1 MRTPQQV
8 QSQVLDYM
16 SQGRQAALQL
26 ADTMTTTWGGGSGA
40 VAGAPFPDAS
50 DVVDQVFD
58 FWVQLLETQR
68 ALAHSWLAAVT
79 AGGLAAEPLVDVS
92 PGTAPVTPRTPA
104 TPTTPGSSTTASSTP
119 ARTAAST
126 ADEKVSAAASDAVAR
141 AAGLTAAKTRP

>member
-40 VAGAPFPDAS
+40 VAGAPFP
-50 DVVDQVFD
+50 DQVFD